1 MKRRPAVNNSSVAGE
16 VSRQADGKTV
26 LRSRRCIRPGV
37 LILLTLM
44 FRYFKIYLAASGRCH
59 KLDGCGKSRQTA
71 GNKPASCGLKGKDN
85 VTGKRNNIRNIAI
98 IAHVDHGKTT
108 LVDGMLRQ
116 SGIFRENE
124 QVQERVMDSNDLERE
139 RGITILSKNTS
150 VRYKDIKIN
159 IVDTPGHADF
169 GGEVERVLKMVD
181 GVLLLV
187 DAFEGPMPQTRFV
200 LRKALQMNLKPIVV
214 VNKIDRPEARPREVV
229 DEVLDL
235 FIELGAD
242 DDQIEF
248 PVVYASSREGYA
260 VLDINDERR
269 DLEPLFKTIIERV
282 PAPAGEE
289 DKPLQ
294 FLVSNIDY
302 DDYVGRIAVGRVDRG
317 RISAGQQVAV
327 CKKDGTVYR
336 SRTGR
341 IYVFEGLKRIE
352 CEEAGV
358 GEIVAVS
365 GIDGINIGETVC
377 DAEAPEPL
385 PFVDIDEP
393 TVSMTFSVN
402 DSPFAGK
409 EGTYVTSRHLRDRL
423 FKELETNVSLRV
435 EETDSAD
442 SFKVSGRGELHLSI
456 LIETMRR
463 QGYEFQVSK
472 PKVILKEIDGVV
484 CEPVELL
491 MIDVPE
497 EYMGTVMEKL
507 GSRKAEMTDMRSAAE
522 GYVRLEF
529 KIPARGLIGY
539 RSEFLTD
546 TKGNGIMN
554 HIFYGYEPYKGEIT
568 QRQRGSLVAWEDGE
582 AVTYGLYNAQER
594 GTLFITP
601 GTMVYEGMIVG
612 ENSRNEDIVVN
623 VCKKKHVTNMRAA
636 GSDEALRL
644 TSPRILSLEQALEFI
659 SDDELVEVTPKNI
672 RLRKRIL
679 DTEQRAKARSR
690 LGSGHDK

>member
-242 DDQIEF
+242 DDQLEF

-365 GIDGINIGETVC
+365 GIDDINIGETIC
-377 DAEAPEPL
+377 DAEVPEPL

-402 DSPFAGK
+402 DSPFAGR

-423 FKELETNVSLRV
+423 FRELETNVSLRV
-435 EETDSAD
+435 EETDSPD

-484 CEPVELL
+484 CEPIELL

>member
-1 MKRRPAVNNSSVAGE
+1 M
-16 VSRQADGKTV
+16 
-26 LRSRRCIRPGV
+26 
-37 LILLTLM
+37 
-44 FRYFKIYLAASGRCH
+44 
-59 KLDGCGKSRQTA
+59 
-71 GNKPASCGLKGKDN
+71 
-85 VTGKRNNIRNIAI
+85 TGKRNNIRNIAI

-242 DDQIEF
+242 DDQLEF

-336 SRTGR
+336 SKTSR

-377 DAEAPEPL
+377 DAEVPEPL

-644 TSPRILSLEQALEFI
+644 TPPRILSLEQALEFI